1 MRDTSDGNLFQ
12 PDALMP
18 SQFFATVKK
27 RCPKEPEYRL
37 VVAVLQD
44 AIDCFQKNCSAEKE
58 KARQLFEETELWF
71 LADDRSWPYS
81 FTNICEL
88 LSLNPEYLRRGLQ
101 AWKEAER
108 RARGAN
114 VVALDRSR
122 WSAELP
128 GHDHLAA
135 KAS

>member
-1 MRDTSDGNLFQ
+1 MRDTIDGNLFQ

-44 AIDCFQKNCSAEKE
+44 AIDCFQKNCSAEKD
-58 KARQLFEETELWF
+58 KARQMFEETELWF
-71 LADDRSWPYS
+71 LSDDRSWPYS
-81 FTNICEL
+81 FANICEL
-88 LSLNPEYLRRGLQ
+88 LALNPGYLRRGLQ

-114 VVALDRSR
+114 VVSLDLSR
-122 WSAELP
+122 RPQELP
-128 GHDHLAA
+128 EPEELTAR
-135 KAS
+135 AS